1 MTVTTTFT
9 SSGCALHGHPEVT
22 VTFLEPPLI
31 PDGERLILGHVETA
45 VARGTRF
52 RAGETLAIGGHLVRF
67 CERQDGTLGVEE
79 PEPSPKER
87 WIEGV
92 DRTVR
97 EVMLQ
102 KFINESVGLDLAF
115 PPPRTSLLVSRCAQ
129 EADAVVLSRRDAGS
143 ARQGLSGWTFTC
155 AEAHDHGEPFVV
167 PLLAMSALKPELV
180 PFLALPPETVA
191 HVSSGPARVV
201 FRGQLREPLEG
212 SFLARRNERA
222 ARKT

>member
-1 MTVTTTFT
+1 MTTTFT
-9 SSGCALHGHPEVT
+9 TSGCSLHGHPEVT

-31 PDGERLILGHVETA
+31 PDGERLILNHVEAA

-52 RAGETLAIGGHLVRF
+52 HAGETLAIGGHLLRF
-67 CERQDGTLGVEE
+67 CERADGTLGVEE
-79 PEPSPKER
+79 PEPAPKER
-87 WIEGV
+87 WLEAV

-102 KFINESVGLDLAF
+102 KFVNESVGLELAF
-115 PPPRTSLLVSRCAQ
+115 APPRTSLLVNRCAQ
-129 EADAVVLSRRDAGS
+129 DADAVVLTRRDPGS
-143 ARQGLSGWTFTC
+143 ASKGLSGWSLSC
-155 AEAHDHGEPFVV
+155 AEAHDHGEAFVL
-167 PLLAMSALKPELV
+167 PLLALSALKPDLV

-201 FRGQLREPLEG
+201 FRDVARTPLEG